1 MGIKPRKKPE
11 PRMLDLEVVM
21 GQLGSGMAIYLNG
34 YRIAG
39 NKPWG
44 GGSTIKKFKVSAED
58 LDLAKANK

>member
-1 MGIKPRKKPE
+1 
-11 PRMLDLEVVM
+11 MLDLEVVM